1 MIYSAGCE
9 YGILALM
16 SIARQ
21 APAGKFLL
29 LKKIVGGDDL
39 PSQYV
44 GKILQTLVREGILM
58 SAKGRGGGFAL
69 QRPPEKTLLREIVDA
84 IDGPQRIK
92 RCILGFSPC
101 ESSQPCP
108 QHDDWMQVREQIE
121 RLLDRTTLADLV
133 RAQNHK
139 LARAGRSLPRRKR

>member
-9 YGILALM
+9 YGIRALM

-29 LKKIVGGDDL
+29 LRKIISANEL
-39 PSQYV
+39 PVQYV
-44 GKILQTLVREGILM
+44 GKILQTLVRGGILL

-69 QRPPEKTLLREIVDA
+69 ERPPEKIFLREIVDA
-84 IDGPQRIK
+84 VDGPQRIK

-101 ESSQPCP
+101 DNAQPCP

-139 LARAGRSLPRRKR
+139 LARADRSSPRRK